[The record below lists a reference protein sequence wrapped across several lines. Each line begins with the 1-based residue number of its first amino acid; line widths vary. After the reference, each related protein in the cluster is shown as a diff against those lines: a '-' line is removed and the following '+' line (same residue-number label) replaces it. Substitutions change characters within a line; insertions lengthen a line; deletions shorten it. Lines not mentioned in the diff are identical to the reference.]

1 MPSIVERVK
10 KAWDVFR
17 GRDPTNN
24 ENVPEYKIDYGP
36 AYSYRNDKF
45 RPFSGTD
52 RTLVMAIYE
61 RIAIDVSAVNIVHAK
76 INENGQYVDTIKSDL
91 NNCLNVSA
99 NLDQTGRSFFQDL
112 VMSLFDEGVV
122 AVVPTYTDCN
132 QLTNDTF
139 KIYELRVGKIKTW
152 FPKAVRV
159 EVYDDTIGQKREIVL
174 PKKNVAI
181 IENPFYAVMN
191 DRNSVAKQ
199 IIRKMSLMDSIDEQ
213 ASNSKLDLIIQLPY
227 VIRSDARKKQAE
239 ERRKDVEN
247 QLMNSKYG
255 VAYTDGTEKVIQL
268 NRSLENNLLKT
279 IEYLM
284 DILYSQLGV
293 SKAILDGTATEQ
305 EMINYRNNTLEP
317 VLSAITEEFTRKF
330 LTSTAITQR
339 QTIMFIIEP
348 FKLVPSNQLAEFADK
363 FSRNAVLSSNEIRS
377 MIGYKPVDDE
387 KANELRNNNLNA
399 QEGETFPV
407 VSEDGGT
414 GEVNEEQYNQEP
426 EYYSSIE
433 EKEELGRNFVMS
445 ILG

>member
-1 MPSIVERVK
+1 MPSIVDRMK
-10 KAWDVFR
+10 RAWDVFR
-17 GRDPTNN
+17 GRDPT
-24 ENVPEYKIDYGP
+24 ENSLVPDYKVDYGP

-45 RPFSGTD
+45 RPFNGTD

-61 RIAIDVSAVNIVHAK
+61 RIAVDVAAVDIVHAK

-91 NNCLNVSA
+91 NTCLNVSA
-99 NLDQTGRSFFQDL
+99 NIDQTGRSFIQDL

-132 QLTNDTF
+132 PLTNDSY
-139 KIYELRVGKIKTW
+139 KIYELRVAKIKTW

-159 EVYDDTIGQKREIVL
+159 ELYDDNIGQKREIVL

-181 IENPFYAVMN
+181 VENPFYAVMN

-227 VIRSDARKKQAE
+227 VIRSEARKKQAE
-239 ERRKDVEN
+239 ERRKDVEA
-247 QLMNSKYG
+247 QLNNSKYG

-279 IEYLM
+279 VEYLM

-330 LTSTAITQR
+330 LTSTAITQK
-339 QTIMFIIEP
+339 QTIMFIPEP

-414 GEVNEEQYNQEP
+414 GNPSEEQKPQANEVSLGEQLAMQL
-426 EYYSSIE
+426 
-433 EKEELGRNFVMS
+433 LGRT
-445 ILG
+445 